1 MKSRVKNCVFG
12 CGKRSLACKLMMV
25 MLLLTHFA
33 FSSGNAFSQQNITV
47 QFEQQPLSEVLR
59 VLKQKTNY
67 EFLYNDEEIKGITG
81 ITRSFTN
88 ASVQEVL
95 TACLAGTKY
104 SFKIVDNL
112 IVITPDDK
120 KDEIKKVTVKGKV
133 VDERGEVLPG
143 VTVLLKGTTV
153 GVVTDIDGKF
163 KIELPK
169 QDTMI
174 LVFTFVGMKSHELNV
189 GKVKDLSKEISIRME
204 SDTENLDEVVVTG
217 YANVRKERF
226 TGSSVTV
233 KRDQLLK
240 ASATNVIQALQSF
253 DPSFR
258 IQRSNQWGSDP
269 NMVPE
274 MYIRGRSGIGVKAL
288 EQDALSKSALENN
301 PNLPIFIMDNFE
313 TTIQKVY
320 DMDPNRI
327 ESITILKDAAATALY
342 GSRAANGVV
351 VITTVAP
358 KSGEVRVTYNM
369 VGTISMPNLND
380 YNLMNARQKLEAEVA
395 SGMYEA
401 EGEDFWFKKIRIE
414 EYQGKLKNVREG
426 VNTYW
431 LAKPLRTE
439 FNHKHSL
446 YLEGGNEE
454 FRYGI
459 DLGYNNENGVMKGSY
474 RDRID
479 AGFSIY
485 YTTSKVQVSN
495 YISYGVT
502 KEKESPYGEFSQY
515 TKMLPYER
523 YKDDDGKMLRIL
535 QWSRVLD
542 FEPYNP
548 LYEADLG
555 NYDKGQ
561 TNVLVENLSVNWF
574 IKPTFWVK
582 GELGISHSTGKREA
596 FIDPLSVKNNLEYG
610 DDRTNVGSLTL
621 TNTEYTSWEGKL
633 AISYNESINN
643 HNINVGGGLE
653 VKTTR
658 RRTNT
663 GTYKGFQSAEFSS
676 PEFARSMPYKPNFQ
690 EVQTRL
696 FGMFARLN
704 YSYQDIYLLDASL
717 RIDGSSEFGSDKR
730 YAPFFS
736 GGLGLNIHK
745 YAFMEKYDFVNHLKV
760 RGSFG
765 QTGKVN
771 FAPYA
776 AVPTHEIDI
785 DEWYISG
792 PASSLMT
799 TRGNRDLKWEKTN
812 KFDVGFELGVLRN
825 LLYLEFS
832 WYNEITNGLITDV
845 TLPSSTGFRTYKS
858 NMGKVENKGFE
869 IQFRSDL
876 LSTADWYV
884 AVFGN
889 LAHNTNKIKKISDA
903 LKAYNDAVNE
913 YYNQEIESL
922 WDKDNPNLNRV
933 MTKYE
938 EGQSLSAKYGLKSL
952 GIDPANG
959 QELYV
964 YRDGTVSYDWIATEM
979 RNIGDEMPWGTGSF
993 GVNLRWKN
1001 ITFSTSFLYEFGGD
1015 FYNETLIDKVENA
1028 KIEEYNVD
1036 RRAMSERWKKFGDV
1050 VMYKDIKDNTQTTD
1064 PTSRFMQRNNV
1075 LSWNS
1080 MTIGYELNREMLKR
1094 IGIENI
1100 RIEVG
1105 TNDLWRLSTVKAE
1118 RGLSYPYANSVNFSV
1133 NVRF

>member
-1 MKSRVKNCVFG
+1 MQKILAVTHSFKSVPASQVLQSCLEGTEYTFRLFQNMIVIQ
-12 CGKRSLACKLMMV
+12 KR
-25 MLLLTHFA
+25 
-33 FSSGNAFSQQNITV
+33 
-47 QFEQQPLSEVLR
+47 
-59 VLKQKTNY
+59 QKTL
-67 EFLYNDEEIKGITG
+67 E
-81 ITRSFTN
+81 
-88 ASVQEVL
+88 
-95 TACLAGTKY
+95 
-104 SFKIVDNL
+104 
-112 IVITPDDK
+112 P
-120 KDEIKKVTVKGKV
+120 VTVRGKV
-133 VDERGEVLPG
+133 LDEKGMTLPG
-143 VTVLLKGTTV
+143 ATVIVKGTSIGGSTNDQGMFV
-153 GVVTDIDGKF
+153 F
-163 KIELPK
+163 SLPK
-169 QDTMI
+169 MDTI
-174 LVFTFVGMKSHELNV
+174 YLLVSFVGMETREV
-189 GKVKDLSKEISIRME
+189 GITNFNQEVVVRMKP
-204 SDTENLDEVVVTG
+204 DTKGVEEVVVTG
-217 YANVRKERF
+217 YGNVRKTSF
-226 TGSSVTV
+226 TGNSVTV
-233 KRDQLLK
+233 SRDELLK
-240 ASATNVIQALQSF
+240 VSKTNVMKALEVY

-258 IQRSNQWGSDP
+258 VKTNNQWGSDP
-269 NMVPE
+269 NALPE
-274 MYIRGRSGIGVKAL
+274 MQIRGQSSIGVKDL
-288 EQDALSKSALENN
+288 DRNTLSKSALENN

>member
-1 MKSRVKNCVFG
+1 MKKKKSNLSAQRGRVGTLLMLVILLQSFGIGVSRAQSNDEPRLTVEFSEAPFIDVINYI
-12 CGKRSLACKLMMV
+12 KRHTKLDFLFNNEEIQKIPAVTHAFKSVPASQVLQACLEGTEYTFR
-25 MLLLTHFA
+25 LF
-33 FSSGNAFSQQNITV
+33 QNMIV
-47 QFEQQPLSEVLR
+47 IQKR
-59 VLKQKTNY
+59 QKTL
-67 EFLYNDEEIKGITG
+67 E
-81 ITRSFTN
+81 
-88 ASVQEVL
+88 
-95 TACLAGTKY
+95 
-104 SFKIVDNL
+104 
-112 IVITPDDK
+112 P
-120 KDEIKKVTVKGKV
+120 VTVRGKV
-133 VDERGEVLPG
+133 LDERGMSLPG
-143 VTVLLKGTTV
+143 ATVIVKGTSIGGSTNDQGMFV
-153 GVVTDIDGKF
+153 F
-163 KIELPK
+163 SLPK
-169 QDTMI
+169 MDTI
-174 LVFTFVGMKSHELNV
+174 YLLVSFVGMETQEVAITNFMREVVVCMK
-189 GKVKDLSKEISIRME
+189 
-204 SDTENLDEVVVTG
+204 SDTKEVEEVVVTG
-217 YANVRKERF
+217 YGNVRKTSF
-226 TGSSVTV
+226 TGNSVTV
-233 KRDQLLK
+233 SRDELLK
-240 ASATNVIQALQSF
+240 VSKTNVMKALEVY

-258 IQRSNQWGSDP
+258 VKTNNQWGSDP
-269 NMVPE
+269 NALPE
-274 MYIRGRSGIGVKAL
+274 MQIRGQSSIGVKDL
-288 EQDALSKSALENN
+288 DRNTLSKSALENN

-327 ESITILKDAAATALY
+327 ESVTILKDAAATALY

-380 YNLMNARQKLEAEVA
+380 YNLMNARQKLDAEVA
-395 SGMYEA
+395 SGMYDG
-401 EGEDFWFKKIRIE
+401 EGEDFWMVKHWIE
-414 EYQGKLKNVREG
+414 EYQAKLKNVREG

-479 AGFSIY
+479 AGFSLY

-523 YKDDDGKMLRIL
+523 YKDENGKMLRIL

-548 LYEADLG
+548 LYEAELG

-596 FIDPLSVKNNLEYG
+596 FIDPLSVKNNLENG
-610 DDRTNVGSLTL
+610 DDRSYVGSLTL

-658 RRTNT
+658 RRSNT

-676 PEFARSMPYKPNFQ
+676 PEFARSMPYKPSFQ

-730 YAPFFS
+730 FAPFFS

-745 YAFMEKYDFVNHLKV
+745 YSFMEKYGFINHLKV

-792 PASSLMT
+792 PAASLMT

-812 KFDVGFELGVLRN
+812 KFDVGFELGLLKN

-884 AVFGN
+884 AVFAN

-993 GVNLRWKN
+993 GVNLRWRN

-1028 KIEEYNVD
+1028 KIDEFNVD

-1050 VMYKDIKDNTQTTD
+1050 VMYKDIKDNRQTTD

-1080 MTIGYELNREMLKR
+1080 MTIGYELDREMLKR

>member
-1 MKSRVKNCVFG
+1 MKSDTK
-12 CGKRSLACKLMMV
+12 
-25 MLLLTHFA
+25 
-33 FSSGNAFSQQNITV
+33 
-47 QFEQQPLSEVLR
+47 EV
-59 VLKQKTNY
+59 
-67 EFLYNDEEIKGITG
+67 E
-81 ITRSFTN
+81 
-88 ASVQEVL
+88 
-95 TACLAGTKY
+95 
-104 SFKIVDNL
+104 
-112 IVITPDDK
+112 
-120 KDEIKKVTVKGKV
+120 
-133 VDERGEVLPG
+133 
-143 VTVLLKGTTV
+143 
-153 GVVTDIDGKF
+153 
-163 KIELPK
+163 
-169 QDTMI
+169 
-174 LVFTFVGMKSHELNV
+174 
-189 GKVKDLSKEISIRME
+189 
-204 SDTENLDEVVVTG
+204 EVVVTG
-217 YANVRKERF
+217 YGNVRKTSF
-226 TGSSVTV
+226 TGNSVTV
-233 KRDQLLK
+233 SRDELLK
-240 ASATNVIQALQSF
+240 VSKTNVMKALEVY

-258 IQRSNQWGSDP
+258 VKTNNQWGSDP
-269 NMVPE
+269 NALPE
-274 MYIRGRSGIGVKAL
+274 MQIRGQSSIGVKDL
-288 EQDALSKSALENN
+288 DRNTLSKSALENN

-633 AISYNESINN
+633 AISYNESINS

-745 YAFMEKYDFVNHLKV
+745 YAFMEKYGFVNHLKI

-785 DEWYISG
+785 DEWYVSG

-799 TRGNRDLKWEKTN
+799 TRGNPGSE
-812 KFDVGFELGVLRN
+812 
-825 LLYLEFS
+825 
-832 WYNEITNGLITDV
+832 
-845 TLPSSTGFRTYKS
+845 
-858 NMGKVENKGFE
+858 MGKD
-869 IQFRSDL
+869 Q
-876 LSTADWYV
+876 
-884 AVFGN
+884 
-889 LAHNTNKIKKISDA
+889 
-903 LKAYNDAVNE
+903 
-913 YYNQEIESL
+913 
-922 WDKDNPNLNRV
+922 
-933 MTKYE
+933 
-938 EGQSLSAKYGLKSL
+938 
-952 GIDPANG
+952 
-959 QELYV
+959 
-964 YRDGTVSYDWIATEM
+964 
-979 RNIGDEMPWGTGSF
+979 
-993 GVNLRWKN
+993 
-1001 ITFSTSFLYEFGGD
+1001 
-1015 FYNETLIDKVENA
+1015 
-1028 KIEEYNVD
+1028 
-1036 RRAMSERWKKFGDV
+1036 
-1050 VMYKDIKDNTQTTD
+1050 
-1064 PTSRFMQRNNV
+1064 
-1075 LSWNS
+1075 
-1080 MTIGYELNREMLKR
+1080 
-1094 IGIENI
+1094 
-1100 RIEVG
+1100 
-1105 TNDLWRLSTVKAE
+1105 
-1118 RGLSYPYANSVNFSV
+1118 
-1133 NVRF
+1133 

>member
-1 MKSRVKNCVFG
+1 MKKKKSNLSAKRGRVGTLLMLVILLQSFGIGVSRAQSNDEPRLTVEFNETPFIDVINYI
-12 CGKRSLACKLMMV
+12 KRHTK
-25 MLLLTHFA
+25 FD
-33 FSSGNAFSQQNITV
+33 
-47 QFEQQPLSEVLR
+47 
-59 VLKQKTNY
+59 
-67 EFLYNDEEIKGITG
+67 FLYNNEEVQKIPAVTH
-81 ITRSFTN
+81 SFKSVP
-88 ASVQEVL
+88 ASQVL
-95 TACLAGTKY
+95 QACLEGTEY
-104 SFKIVDNL
+104 TLCLFQNM
-112 IVITPDDK
+112 IVIQKRQKTLEPVSVRGK
-120 KDEIKKVTVKGKV
+120 VLDEKGMTLPGATVIVKGTSIGGSTNDQGMFV
-133 VDERGEVLPG
+133 
-143 VTVLLKGTTV
+143 
-153 GVVTDIDGKF
+153 F
-163 KIELPK
+163 SLPK
-169 QDTMI
+169 MDTI
-174 LVFTFVGMKSHELNV
+174 YLLVSFVGMETQEVAITNFTREVVVRMKF
-189 GKVKDLSKEISIRME
+189 DTKEVE
-204 SDTENLDEVVVTG
+204 EVVVTG
-217 YANVRKERF
+217 YGNVRKTSF
-226 TGSSVTV
+226 TGNSVTV
-233 KRDQLLK
+233 SRDELLK
-240 ASATNVIQALQSF
+240 VSKTNVMKALEVY

-258 IQRSNQWGSDP
+258 VKTNNQWGSDP
-269 NMVPE
+269 NALPE
-274 MYIRGRSGIGVKAL
+274 MQIRGQSSIGVKDL
-288 EQDALSKSALENN
+288 DRNTLSKSALENN

-395 SGMYEA
+395 SGMYDG
-401 EGEDFWFKKIRIE
+401 EGEDFWIQKMRIE

-459 DLGYNNENGVMKGSY
+459 DLGCNNENGVMKGSY

-555 NYDKGQ
+555 NFDKGQ

-676 PEFARSMPYKPNFQ
+676 PEFARSMPYKPGFQ

-745 YAFMEKYDFVNHLKV
+745 YDFMEKYGFINHLKV

-792 PASSLMT
+792 PAASLMT

-812 KFDVGFELGVLRN
+812 KFDVGFELGLLKN

-845 TLPSSTGFRTYKS
+845 TLPSSTGFKTYKS

-884 AVFGN
+884 AVFAN

-964 YRDGTVSYDWIATEM
+964 YRDGTVSYDWSATEM

-1036 RRAMSERWKKFGDV
+1036 RRAMSQRWKKFGDV

-1080 MTIGYELNREMLKR
+1080 MTIGYELDREMLKR

>member
-1 MKSRVKNCVFG
+1 MKKKKSNLSAKCGRVGTLLMLVILLQSFGIGVSRAQSSDEPRLTVEFSETPFIDVINYI
-12 CGKRSLACKLMMV
+12 KR
-25 MLLLTHFA
+25 LTKFD
-33 FSSGNAFSQQNITV
+33 
-47 QFEQQPLSEVLR
+47 
-59 VLKQKTNY
+59 
-67 EFLYNDEEIKGITG
+67 FLYNNEE
-81 ITRSFTN
+81 
-88 ASVQEVL
+88 VQKIPAV
-95 TACLAGTKY
+95 TH
-104 SFKIVDNL
+104 SFKSVPASQVLQSCLEGTEYTFRLFQNM
-112 IVITPDDK
+112 IVIQKRQKTLEP
-120 KDEIKKVTVKGKV
+120 VTVRGKV
-133 VDERGEVLPG
+133 LDEKGMTLPG
-143 VTVLLKGTTV
+143 ATVIVKGTSIGGSTNDQGMFV
-153 GVVTDIDGKF
+153 F
-163 KIELPK
+163 SLPK
-169 QDTMI
+169 MDTI
-174 LVFTFVGMKSHELNV
+174 YLLVSFVGMETREV
-189 GKVKDLSKEISIRME
+189 GITNFNQEVVVRMKPDTKEVE
-204 SDTENLDEVVVTG
+204 EVVVTG
-217 YANVRKERF
+217 YGNVRKTSF
-226 TGSSVTV
+226 TGNSVTV
-233 KRDQLLK
+233 SRDELLK
-240 ASATNVIQALQSF
+240 VSKTNVMKALEVY

-258 IQRSNQWGSDP
+258 VKTNNQWGSDP
-269 NMVPE
+269 NALPE
-274 MYIRGRSGIGVKAL
+274 MQIRGQSSIGVKDL
-288 EQDALSKSALENN
+288 DRNTLSKSALENN

-610 DDRTNVGSLTL
+610 DDRANVGSLTL

-799 TRGNRDLKWEKTN
+799 TCGNRDLKWEKTN

>member
-1 MKSRVKNCVFG
+1 MKPDTK
-12 CGKRSLACKLMMV
+12 
-25 MLLLTHFA
+25 
-33 FSSGNAFSQQNITV
+33 
-47 QFEQQPLSEVLR
+47 EV
-59 VLKQKTNY
+59 
-67 EFLYNDEEIKGITG
+67 E
-81 ITRSFTN
+81 
-88 ASVQEVL
+88 
-95 TACLAGTKY
+95 
-104 SFKIVDNL
+104 
-112 IVITPDDK
+112 
-120 KDEIKKVTVKGKV
+120 
-133 VDERGEVLPG
+133 
-143 VTVLLKGTTV
+143 
-153 GVVTDIDGKF
+153 
-163 KIELPK
+163 
-169 QDTMI
+169 
-174 LVFTFVGMKSHELNV
+174 
-189 GKVKDLSKEISIRME
+189 
-204 SDTENLDEVVVTG
+204 EVVVTG
-217 YANVRKERF
+217 YGNVRKTSF
-226 TGSSVTV
+226 TGNSVTV
-233 KRDQLLK
+233 SRDELLK
-240 ASATNVIQALQSF
+240 VSKTNVMKALEVY

-258 IQRSNQWGSDP
+258 VKTNNQWGSDP
-269 NMVPE
+269 NALPE
-274 MYIRGRSGIGVKAL
+274 MQIRGQSSIGVKDL
-288 EQDALSKSALENN
+288 DRNTLSKSALENN

-771 FAPYA
+771 FPPYP

-1050 VMYKDIKDNTQTTD
+1050 VMYK
-1064 PTSRFMQRNNV
+1064 R
-1075 LSWNS
+1075 
-1080 MTIGYELNREMLKR
+1080 Y
-1094 IGIENI
+1094 
-1100 RIEVG
+1100 
-1105 TNDLWRLSTVKAE
+1105 
-1118 RGLSYPYANSVNFSV
+1118 
-1133 NVRF
+1133 

>member
-1 MKSRVKNCVFG
+1 LFQNMIVIQ
-12 CGKRSLACKLMMV
+12 KR
-25 MLLLTHFA
+25 
-33 FSSGNAFSQQNITV
+33 
-47 QFEQQPLSEVLR
+47 
-59 VLKQKTNY
+59 QKTL
-67 EFLYNDEEIKGITG
+67 EPVSVRGKVLDEKGMTLPG
-81 ITRSFTN
+81 AT
-88 ASVQEVL
+88 
-95 TACLAGTKY
+95 
-104 SFKIVDNL
+104 
-112 IVITPDDK
+112 VI
-120 KDEIKKVTVKGKV
+120 VKGTSIGGSTNDQGMFV
-133 VDERGEVLPG
+133 
-143 VTVLLKGTTV
+143 
-153 GVVTDIDGKF
+153 F
-163 KIELPK
+163 SLPK
-169 QDTMI
+169 MDTI
-174 LVFTFVGMKSHELNV
+174 YLLVSFVGMETQEVAITNFTREVVVRMKF
-189 GKVKDLSKEISIRME
+189 DTKEVE
-204 SDTENLDEVVVTG
+204 EVVVTG
-217 YANVRKERF
+217 YGNVRKTSF
-226 TGSSVTV
+226 TGNSVTV
-233 KRDQLLK
+233 SRDELLK
-240 ASATNVIQALQSF
+240 VSKTNVMKALEVY

-258 IQRSNQWGSDP
+258 VKTNNQWGSDP
-269 NMVPE
+269 NALPE
-274 MYIRGRSGIGVKAL
+274 MQIRGQSSIGVKDL
-288 EQDALSKSALENN
+288 DRNTLSKSALENN

-395 SGMYEA
+395 SGMYDG
-401 EGEDFWFKKIRIE
+401 EGEDFWIQKMRIE

-555 NYDKGQ
+555 NFDKGQ

-676 PEFARSMPYKPNFQ
+676 PEFARSMPYKPSFQ

-745 YAFMEKYDFVNHLKV
+745 YDFMEKYGFINHLKV

-792 PASSLMT
+792 PAASLMT

-812 KFDVGFELGVLRN
+812 KFDVGFELGLLKN

-845 TLPSSTGFRTYKS
+845 TLPSSTGFKTYKS

-884 AVFGN
+884 AVFAN

-964 YRDGTVSYDWIATEM
+964 YRDGTVSYDWSATEM

-1036 RRAMSERWKKFGDV
+1036 RRAMSQRWKKFGDV

-1080 MTIGYELNREMLKR
+1080 MTIGYELDREMLKR

>member
-1 MKSRVKNCVFG
+1 MIVIQ
-12 CGKRSLACKLMMV
+12 KR
-25 MLLLTHFA
+25 
-33 FSSGNAFSQQNITV
+33 
-47 QFEQQPLSEVLR
+47 
-59 VLKQKTNY
+59 QKTL
-67 EFLYNDEEIKGITG
+67 E
-81 ITRSFTN
+81 
-88 ASVQEVL
+88 
-95 TACLAGTKY
+95 
-104 SFKIVDNL
+104 
-112 IVITPDDK
+112 P
-120 KDEIKKVTVKGKV
+120 VTVRGKV
-133 VDERGEVLPG
+133 LDEKGMTLPG
-143 VTVLLKGTTV
+143 ATVIVKGTSIGGSTNDQGMFV
-153 GVVTDIDGKF
+153 F
-163 KIELPK
+163 SLPK
-169 QDTMI
+169 MDTI
-174 LVFTFVGMKSHELNV
+174 YLLVSFVGMETREV
-189 GKVKDLSKEISIRME
+189 GITNFNQEVVVRMKP
-204 SDTENLDEVVVTG
+204 DTKGVEEVVVTG
-217 YANVRKERF
+217 YGNVRKTSF
-226 TGSSVTV
+226 TGNSVTV
-233 KRDQLLK
+233 SRDELLK
-240 ASATNVIQALQSF
+240 VSKTNVMKALEVY

-258 IQRSNQWGSDP
+258 VKTNNQWGSDP
-269 NMVPE
+269 NALPE
-274 MYIRGRSGIGVKAL
+274 MQIRGQSSIGVKDL
-288 EQDALSKSALENN
+288 DRNTLSKSALENN

-633 AISYNESINN
+633 AISYNESINS

>member
-1 MKSRVKNCVFG
+1 MQKIPAVTHSFKSVPASQVLQSCLEGTEYTFRLFQNMIVIQ
-12 CGKRSLACKLMMV
+12 KR
-25 MLLLTHFA
+25 
-33 FSSGNAFSQQNITV
+33 
-47 QFEQQPLSEVLR
+47 
-59 VLKQKTNY
+59 QKTL
-67 EFLYNDEEIKGITG
+67 E
-81 ITRSFTN
+81 
-88 ASVQEVL
+88 
-95 TACLAGTKY
+95 
-104 SFKIVDNL
+104 
-112 IVITPDDK
+112 P
-120 KDEIKKVTVKGKV
+120 VTVRGKV
-133 VDERGEVLPG
+133 LDEKGMTLPG
-143 VTVLLKGTTV
+143 ATVIVKGTSIGGSTNDQGMFV
-153 GVVTDIDGKF
+153 F
-163 KIELPK
+163 SLPK
-169 QDTMI
+169 MDTI
-174 LVFTFVGMKSHELNV
+174 YLLVSFVGMETREV
-189 GKVKDLSKEISIRME
+189 GITNFNQEVVVRMKPDTKEVE
-204 SDTENLDEVVVTG
+204 EVVVTG
-217 YANVRKERF
+217 YGNVRKTSF
-226 TGSSVTV
+226 TGNSVTV
-233 KRDQLLK
+233 SRDELLK
-240 ASATNVIQALQSF
+240 VSKTNVMKALEVY

-258 IQRSNQWGSDP
+258 VKTNNQWGSDP
-269 NMVPE
+269 NALPE
-274 MYIRGRSGIGVKAL
+274 MQIRGQSSIGVKDL
-288 EQDALSKSALENN
+288 DRNTLSKSALENN

-745 YAFMEKYDFVNHLKV
+745 YAFMEKHDFVNHLKV